1 MRITSPPYI
10 VWSTR
15 TVDLD
20 DPFQRRWY
28 IRQVLM
34 HGRAED
40 IRTLDL
46 DEIAHSLDD
55 LDLPLHIHS
64 LWKNFLEA
72 RHAEQ

>member
-1 MRITSPPYI
+1 
-10 VWSTR
+10 
-15 TVDLD
+15 
-20 DPFQRRWY
+20 
-28 IRQVLM
+28 M

>member
-1 MRITSPPYI
+1 MRIIPPPHI

-20 DPFQRRWY
+20 DPFQRKWY
-28 IRQVLM
+28 IRQVLL

-55 LDLPLHIHS
+55 LNLPLHIHS
-64 LWKNFLEA
+64 LWERFLEA
-72 RHAEQ
+72 RHAER